1 MMKKQFVAPR
11 VIQVASVELERDL
24 LLGSAFSKTVTVEAT
39 GQEVEYQSFDNSST
53 STFNHT
59 WE

>member
-39 GQEVEYQSFDNSST
+39 GQEVEMQSFTDDQ